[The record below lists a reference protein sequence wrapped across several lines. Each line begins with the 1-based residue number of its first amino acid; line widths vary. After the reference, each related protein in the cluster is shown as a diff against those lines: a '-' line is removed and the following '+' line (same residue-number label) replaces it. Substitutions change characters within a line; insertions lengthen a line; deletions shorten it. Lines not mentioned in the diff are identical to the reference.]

1 MTVVAP
7 APSVSAVAVVVPS
20 TVGRPPMP
28 PEKESETV
36 RSWVM
41 HVSETPSPPT
51 AEACPQP

>member
-1 MTVVAP
+1 MTA
-7 APSVSAVAVVVPS
+7 SAVAVVVPS